1 MSATRS
7 RSRRR
12 LALLG
17 VGAFATMAAL
27 RLCDPLLP
35 ALATDFAVTTGSAG
49 RTVSSFAIAY
59 GLALLVYGPLA
70 DRLGSLP
77 VILGAMAA
85 SALGSAACALAPSL
99 DALVTLR
106 ALSGAAAAGVTPLAM
121 AWIGDHVGY
130 ARRQE
135 ALARLVG
142 AAILGMVVA
151 QWLGGLLAETIGW
164 RSAFIALAAL
174 FVVAAVLM
182 RVEFRG
188 GDEAATR
195 PMRRSATLAPVAD
208 LRAVLREPWCRRL
221 LAFSAGEGVLVF
233 GGLAFLPA
241 HLHQHF
247 ALPMSVA
254 AGVLTLYGLGGVLY
268 SRIAA
273 RLVARFGETGL
284 ARLGGALMGVYFT
297 LLAVMPSWLLALPAC
312 LAGGLGFYMLHTTLQ
327 THATEMAPALR
338 GTAVTLFS
346 AALFMGQSLGVAI
359 AAVIVDRAS
368 AVPVFVISA
377 LALPILGVALARQIR
392 RRRLARTR
400 EDAVS

>member
-1 MSATRS
+1 MNVAPSQT
-7 RSRRR
+7 RRR

-27 RLCDPLLP
+27 RVCDPLLP
-35 ALATDFAVTTGSAG
+35 ALATDFTVTTGSAG
-49 RTVSSFAIAY
+49 RTVSAFAIAY
-59 GLALLVYGPLA
+59 GLALLAYGPLA
-70 DRLGSLP
+70 DRIGSLR

-85 SALGSAACALAPSL
+85 SALGSMASALAPSL

-130 ARRQE
+130 AQRQE

-142 AAILGMVVA
+142 SAILGMVAA

-164 RSAFIALAAL
+164 RSALVALAAL
-174 FVVAAVLM
+174 FAVAAVLM
-182 RVEFRG
+182 LVEFRG
-188 GDEAATR
+188 GEEPR
-195 PMRRSATLAPVAD
+195 MESNGRSTTAAPVAD
-208 LRAVLREPWCRRL
+208 LRAVLGEPWCRRV
-221 LAFSAGEGVLVF
+221 LAFSACEGVLAF

-273 RLVARFGETGL
+273 RLLGRFGETGL
-284 ARLGGALMGVYFT
+284 ARLGGALMGAYFI

-327 THATEMAPALR
+327 THATEMAPAMR

-359 AAVIVDRAS
+359 AAVIVDRSS

-377 LALPILGVALARQIR
+377 LALPVLGFAFAREIHR
-392 RRRLARTR
+392 RRVARMP
-400 EDAVS
+400 